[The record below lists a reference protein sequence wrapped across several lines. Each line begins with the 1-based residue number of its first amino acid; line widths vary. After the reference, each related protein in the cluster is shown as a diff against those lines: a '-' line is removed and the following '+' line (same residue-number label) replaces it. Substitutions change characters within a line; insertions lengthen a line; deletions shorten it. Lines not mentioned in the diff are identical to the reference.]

1 MPDITNPQA
10 VRFSNEEI
18 RPLAD
23 AYATLYFAAK
33 RVEAEWTAQ
42 NIGALIPNTAD
53 VIIDGSAT
61 DGRAEI
67 TGAKV
72 NGLINAVAALV
83 ADLEANTNLKRDV
96 LLQIAVNV
104 RGA

>member
-23 AYATLYFAAK
+23 AYANLYFAAK
-33 RVEAEWTAQ
+33 RVAAAWSAQ
-42 NIGALIPNTAD
+42 DIGTLIPNTSD

-61 DGRAEI
+61 DGRAAI

-72 NGLINAVAALV
+72 NGLISACGALV
-83 ADLEANTNLKRDV
+83 TDLEANSNLKRDI

-104 RGA
+104 KGV

>member
-10 VRFSNEEI
+10 VRFANEEI

-23 AYATLYFAAK
+23 AYANLYFTAK
-33 RVEAEWTAQ
+33 RVAAEWSAQ

-53 VIIDGSAT
+53 VIIDGSET
-61 DGRAEI
+61 DGRAQI

-72 NGLINAVAALV
+72 NGLVTAVAALV
-83 ADLEANTNLKRDV
+83 ADLEANTNAKRDI

-104 RGA
+104 KGV